1 MYKSQLYRSSSVW
14 NSARVNDPKVDAA
27 LDTIQQERD
36 PDKVK
41 KGVAALT
48 NEMTARA
55 PFLFL
60 PRPRSFTVW
69 WPWVKNYYG
78 EISVSARRDAP
89 VWARA
94 WIDQD
99 LKKSMGF

>member
-1 MYKSQLYRSSSVW
+1 
-14 NSARVNDPKVDAA
+14 
-27 LDTIQQERD
+27 
-36 PDKVK
+36 
-41 KGVAALT
+41 
-48 NEMTARA
+48 
-55 PFLFL
+55 FLFL